1 MANPQDTLREL
12 MEKRQK
18 KNGILSLKMG
28 PYQVLIKKQ
37 KILHMKVKAMDI

>member
-18 KNGILSLKMG
+18 KNEKIILFL
-28 PYQVLIKKQ
+28 KQ
-37 KILHMKVKAMDI
+37 KK